1 MAEARLAL
9 RQHAPIV
16 ILAVMSERPASLVTN
31 HLPAFLDRQGISW
44 GELARRTLLPPRLV
58 ARLRAPHANPRL
70 TIAERVAAALAVP
83 VERLWSVGPRAH
95 GR

>member
-1 MAEARLAL
+1 MARRRFAL
-9 RQHAPIV
+9 RQRGRNA
-16 ILAVMSERPASLVTN
+16 ILAPMPQRPAPAVTN
-31 HLPAFLDRQGISW
+31 HLPAFLAEHGIAW

-70 TIAERVAAALAVP
+70 VVAERIADALAVP
-83 VERLWSVGPRAH
+83 VERLWTAMPR

>member
-1 MAEARLAL
+1 MARARFAL

-16 ILAVMSERPASLVTN
+16 ILAAMSERPSVVTN
-31 HLPAFLDRQGISW
+31 HLPAFLERQGISW

-58 ARLRAPHANPRL
+58 ARLRAPHANPCL